1 MKNRTTTIGA
11 RIPATT
17 YRLQFNS
24 QFTFKQAAA
33 LVDYLY
39 DLGVSDC
46 YTSPLLTTRQGSSH
60 GYDITDHSTLNPE
73 IGVEEEFAEFAR
85 LLRRRGMGLIL
96 DVVPN
101 HMCIAG
107 SSNRWWNDVL
117 ENGPSSPY
125 AQFFDIDWRPP
136 KPDLYGKALLPMLG
150 AQYGRVLE
158 NQEIAI
164 AYQQGAFFAN
174 YYETWLPIA
183 PRSYMQ
189 ILEPMLPEMK
199 AAYGEHHPH
208 VLELESIIT
217 ALVHLPPRDETAP
230 ERIRERQREKEII
243 KRRID
248 LLMTEC
254 DEARRALDNSL
265 RELNGVKGVSE
276 SFDRLER
283 LLADQ
288 PYRLSFWRV
297 AADEIN
303 YRRFFDINE
312 LAAIRVEAP
321 QVFAP
326 VHELILRLIEQGAV
340 TGLRIDHVDGL
351 FDPVQ
356 YLGDLQAACLEAQ
369 TRAATAGLTAAVE
382 GSGEW
387 ETDGWRDGGTKRRRD
402 EETERRRDEA
412 ATEYSLSLSPCLS
425 VSPSLRLFVSPSL
438 RPSISLSPTAHSP
451 AYRVADSG
459 RPFYIVVEKILSHGE
474 LMRQDW
480 PAHGTTGY
488 GFLNQLNDVFVETDN
503 AAGMRR
509 LYERFTGEAPNFAD
523 LIYECKKLILRVAMS
538 SELHVLARRL
548 DRISEQRRFSRDFT
562 LNSLQYAL
570 GEVIACFPV
579 YRSYTRKE
587 QSEVCQ
593 EDRRHILRAIGE
605 ARRRNPATSPSIFDF
620 IGDLLLLEDPAG
632 LTEAQ
637 RDARRDFILR
647 FQQLTGPV
655 MAKGVEDTAFYRYYP
670 LASLNEVGGEPQRF
684 GITVEEFHRLNAQRM
699 IERPHSLSATSTHD
713 TKRGEDVRGR
723 INVLSEI
730 PGKWYRAVCRWKEI
744 NHDRKKWI
752 DEEEV
757 PGANE
762 EYLLY
767 QTLIGAWPLDPMDS
781 ATYAELVRRIQEYL
795 IKAMREAKLHTSWIS
810 PNEEY
815 ERATIAFIEAILKL
829 EKTNRFLRS
838 FAEFHSQIVR
848 AGMYNALAQTLLKIT
863 APGAPD
869 FYQGTELW
877 DFNLVDP
884 DNRRPVDFARR
895 RELLASLATD
905 DDENLTELVRSLI
918 DSPQDGRIKLYL
930 TNRALRYRRERQA
943 LFAEGEYLP
952 LAARGQKENHVIAFA
967 RASANETAVVL
978 TGRFFT
984 RLAGPN
990 QLPAGSDVWGDT
1002 VVALNYVSAAGLY
1015 RDVFTGQRIR
1025 AERGGDGVELP
1036 LAQVFAHLPLAL
1048 LERVKE

>member
-1 MKNRTTTIGA
+1 MKDQTTTVEA
-11 RIPATT
+11 RVPAAT

-24 QFTFKQAAA
+24 QFTFKQAAG

-46 YTSPLLTTRQGSSH
+46 YASPLFTARRGSSH
-60 GYDITDHSTLNPE
+60 CYDITDHARLNPE
-73 IGVEEEFAEFAR
+73 IGSEEEFAEFAR
-85 LLRRRGMGLIL
+85 RLGRRGMGLIV

-136 KPDLYGKALLPMLG
+136 KPDLAGKALLPMLG
-150 AQYGRVLE
+150 DQYGRVLE
-158 NQEIAI
+158 NQEITI
-164 AYQQGAFFAN
+164 TYQQGAFFAN

-183 PRSYMQ
+183 PGSCAQ
-189 ILEPMLPEMK
+189 ILEPLLPEMR
-199 AAYGEHHPH
+199 AAYGGQHPH

-217 ALVHLPPRDETAP
+217 ALGHLPRRDETAP

-248 LLMTEC
+248 MLLTEC
-254 DEARRALDNSL
+254 DDARRALDKSL
-265 RELNGVKGVSE
+265 RDLNGAKGISK

-288 PYRLSFWRV
+288 AYRLSFWRV

-312 LAAIRVEAP
+312 LAAIRVEDP
-321 QVFAP
+321 QVFAA
-326 VHELILRLIEQGAV
+326 VHELILRLIEQGFV

-351 FDPVQ
+351 FDPAQ
-356 YLGDLQAACLEAQ
+356 YLGDLQAACLGA
-369 TRAATAGLTAAVE
+369 RAKVAMANAAATG
-382 GSGEW
+382 
-387 ETDGWRDGGTKRRRD
+387 
-402 EETERRRDEA
+402 
-412 ATEYSLSLSPCLS
+412 
-425 VSPSLRLFVSPSL
+425 
-438 RPSISLSPTAHSP
+438 
-451 AYRVADSG
+451 YRVIDSG
-459 RPFYIVVEKILSHGE
+459 KPFYIVVEKILSHGE
-474 LMRQDW
+474 LMRPHW

-488 GFLNQLNDVFVETDN
+488 GFLNQLNGVFVERDN
-503 AAGMRR
+503 EAGMRR
-509 LYERFTGEAPNFAD
+509 LYERGAGGAPNFAD

-548 DRISEQRRFSRDFT
+548 DRISEQRRISRDFT

-570 GEVIACFPV
+570 SEVIACFPV

-593 EDRRHILRAIGE
+593 EDRRHILRAISE
-605 ARRRNPATSPSIFDF
+605 AKRRNPATSPSIFDF
-620 IGDLLLLEDPAG
+620 IGKLLLLDDPAG
-632 LTEAQ
+632 LTEAE
-637 RDARRDFILR
+637 RDARRDFILS
-647 FQQLTGPV
+647 FQQLSGPV

-684 GITVEEFHRLNAQRM
+684 GITVEEFHSLNAQRM
-699 IERPHSLSATSTHD
+699 LERPHGLSATSTHD
-713 TKRGEDVRGR
+713 TKRGEDVRAR

-730 PGKWYRAVCRWKEI
+730 PGKWYRAFCRWRDI
-744 NHDRKKWI
+744 NSDRKTLI
-752 DEEEV
+752 ESEEV
-757 PGANE
+757 PDSNE

-767 QTLIGAWPLDPMDS
+767 QTLAGAWPLDPMD
-781 ATYAELVRRIQEYL
+781 ATTHVEFVRRIQEYL
-795 IKAMREAKLHTSWIS
+795 IKAMREAKVHTSWIS
-810 PNEEY
+810 PNEDY
-815 ERATIAFIEAILKL
+815 ERATSEFIEAILKL
-829 EKTNRFLRS
+829 EMDNRFLKA
-838 FAEFHSQIVR
+838 FAEFHAPIVR
-848 AGMYNALAQTLLKIT
+848 AGIYNALAQTLLKIT
-863 APGAPD
+863 APGVPD

-884 DNRRPVDFARR
+884 DNRRPVDFAKR
-895 RELLASLATD
+895 RELLASLPAD
-905 DDENLTELVRSLI
+905 DDGDLI
-918 DSPQDGRIKLYL
+918 EPVSRLIANPRDGRIKLYL
-930 TNRALRYRRERQA
+930 TSRALRFRRGRQA
-943 LFAEGEYLP
+943 LFSEGDYLP
-952 LAARGQKENHVIAFA
+952 LAARGPKESHVVAFA
-967 RASANETAVVL
+967 RVLREQVAVVV

-984 RLAGPN
+984 RLGDLN
-990 QLPAGSDVWGDT
+990 QPPAGADVWGDST
-1002 VVALNYVSAAGLY
+1002 VALNYVSADGLY
-1015 RDVFTGQRIR
+1015 REVFTGQRIR
-1025 AERGGDGVELP
+1025 VVRANAGVELP